1 MRPDTREV
9 TGRWR
14 AEVERKKTTGTIR
27 ILLYILMILYHTNI
41 HTYRKRYAAFVFA
54 NDSTR
59 LDCPWIHRWMFRH
72 VDEVFGK
79 SMEEEGGGSFFLF

>member
-1 MRPDTREV
+1 
-9 TGRWR
+9 
-14 AEVERKKTTGTIR
+14 
-27 ILLYILMILYHTNI
+27 MILYHTNI

-79 SMEEEGGGSFFLF
+79 SMEEEGGVLLFFFLKEKVVGENLRLPPKCWKYKEIRSNLKN